1 METKSNSEKKTKA
14 PRITND
20 QMKEIVEFF
29 ISLED
34 KKELTLDKRYELT
47 REKYHKKWGKEYNIT
62 DAKLNSWIRIY
73 GKGGMMLQ
81 EKSLLPLY
89 IFEILRKHSSPQKP
103 MSEKQIKEKLK
114 EHTPFEDIKD
124 NDRKIIPRHA
134 DGLVSAFRND
144 LIKKS
149 DTPRNKPAKW
159 YYNNNPI
166 SSSYG
171 VLTPTNGVLTQT
183 NRKSDFYLGEMAFLI
198 DMVKDSRIISGECTN
213 ALIGKLADAVDETER
228 HELVLPEM
236 TDDAFKPVIKKSDN
250 KKYLEY
256 NDILEKAIKGFKK
269 VKLSDLDENEIV
281 VSPTKV
287 VHHAEDDKYYL
298 CAIDKNLK
306 PQKYSFGD
314 ISFIADLEEDGDYP
328 EDLDFNYS
336 PEPEKFKRN
345 KAIGLDTL
353 FFNMREI
360 NLAIKNSKYLT
371 FEYLQCN
378 VQLTDE
384 GKTEFILEHSDD
396 KTLAPLKTLYKDG
409 KPYLITVDPKN
420 DYKPEFFRIDLMQD
434 IRSHGNVDFIG
445 GYSARMLQGC
455 EDNHP
460 YPDLLPREFKE
471 ITAGF
476 AIKKDSLD
484 RAIDA
489 FGCKLKYYGTKKGWE
504 IGSAEVAKLSKAFAE
519 FNFSTHLGLD
529 HDAIYCMFTVK
540 TTLGEIKRFGMENAD
555 VVECFFEKE
564 IQESI
569 RDEMKALA
577 EQVVKRYSKNT
588 QWTREKIEELKN
600 KTKISCTRKK

>member
-1 METKSNSEKKTKA
+1 MKKQSNSNEKSKA

-34 KKELTLDKRYELT
+34 EKELTLDKKYELT
-47 REKYHKKWGKEYNIT
+47 RETYHEKWGKEYNIT
-62 DAKLNSWIRIY
+62 DTKLNSWIRICADE
-73 GKGGMMLQ
+73 GDKIK

-89 IFEILRKHSSPQKP
+89 IFEILRKHKHQ
-103 MSEKQIKEKLK
+103 MSED
-114 EHTPFEDIKD
+114 DIKKEIND
-124 NDRKIIPRHA
+124 YYESINRPELKIKDDDRKIIPRHA
-134 DGLVSAFRND
+134 NGLVSALGND
-144 LIKKS
+144 LVKKA
-149 DTPRNKPAKW
+149 DTPKNKAAKW
-159 YYNNNPI
+159 YYNNNHTF
-166 SSSYG
+166 SYDI
-171 VLTPTNGVLTQT
+171 LTKITDT
-183 NRKSDFYLGEMAFLI
+183 KSDFEFGEMAFLI
-198 DMVKDSRIISGECTN
+198 DMVKDSRIISGKCTN
-213 ALIGKLADAVDETER
+213 ALIGKLADTVDEAER

-269 VKLSDLDENEIV
+269 VSISDLDENEIV

-287 VHHAEDDKYYL
+287 VHHAEDNKYYL

-306 PQKYSFGD
+306 PQTYSFGD
-314 ISFIADLEEDGDYP
+314 ISFIADLEEDGEYP
-328 EDLDFNYS
+328 EDFDFNYS

-378 VQLTDE
+378 VKLTDE
-384 GKTEFILEHSDD
+384 GKTEFVLEYSDD

-420 DYKPEFFRIDLMQD
+420 DYEPEFFRIDLMQD
-434 IRSHGNVDFIG
+434 IRSHGNVDFMG

-460 YPDLLPREFKE
+460 YPDLLPREFTE

-476 AIKKDSLD
+476 AIREDSLE
-484 RAIDA
+484 RVIDA
-489 FGCKLKYYGTKKGWE
+489 FGNKAKYHGSKKGWE
-504 IGSAEVAKLSKAFAE
+504 LGSDKVEKLSKAFAE
-519 FNFSTHLGLD
+519 FNFSTHLGID
-529 HDAIYCMFTVK
+529 HNATYCMFTVK
-540 TTLGEIKRFGMENAD
+540 TTLGEMKRFGMENAD
-555 VVECFFEKE
+555 VVECYFEKE

-588 QWTREKIEELKN
+588 QWTLEEVEN
-600 KTKISCTRKK
+600 KERWKQDKKR